1 MSSGRRQFARAGAAA
16 LAHLPRIAVA
26 AIFVLPLL
34 WVVSASL
41 RPPNQPPPRGVERL
55 PETLAWSNYQRVFDF
70 VPLGRN
76 IVNSLIVV
84 AVGVPLT
91 IVASSWAGFA
101 MAQMS
106 KDARRRLVVLA
117 IMLLMV
123 PLTALWLTR
132 FVIFRQLGLVDTLG
146 ALVAPAVMGT
156 SPLFVLLYYWTF
168 RRIPAE
174 VFAAARLDGA
184 GLLRL
189 WALIAMPLAWPTSVA
204 VSVLA
209 FALYWSDFISP
220 LIYLKS
226 EENYTLP
233 VALQILQQMDAT
245 NWPILMVGVVFMTA
259 PVVVSFLFVQRYFWP
274 EGR

>member
-1 MSSGRRQFARAGAAA
+1 MSRRRDPFARIGAAA
-16 LAHLPRIAVA
+16 LRHLPRAAIAG
-26 AIFVLPLL
+26 IFVLPLL

-41 RPPNQPPPRGVERL
+41 RPPNLPPPRGVQWL
-55 PETLAWSNYQRVFDF
+55 PEAFAWSNYSRVFDL
-70 VPLGRN
+70 VPLGEN
-76 IVNSLIVV
+76 IVNSLLVV
-84 AVGVPLT
+84 AVAVPLT

-106 KDARRRLVVLA
+106 KTARGRLTVLA

-123 PLTALWLTR
+123 PVTALWLTR
-132 FVIFRQLGLVDTLG
+132 FVIFRHLGLIDTLG

-168 RRIPAE
+168 RRVPAE
-174 VFAAARLDGA
+174 VFAAGRLDGA

-189 WALIAMPLAWPTSVA
+189 WALIAMPLAWPTTVA